1 MPDAE
6 HCLALADEAERLAA
20 IVSYARDK
28 TRLKQQA
35 ESWREKAKVME
46 AERAV
51 ARADPDVSKVKA
63 RRGLAGW
70 MRRRSA

>member
-6 HCLALADEAERLAA
+6 HCLAMADEAERLAA

-35 ESWREKAKVME
+35 DSWREKARAME
-46 AERAV
+46 AERASACQGRRTE
-51 ARADPDVSKVKA
+51 ARTV
-63 RRGLAGW
+63 RRGVLGW
-70 MRRRSA
+70 LPRRHA